1 MTRHLRRLPV
11 SRALAFAALLLL
23 SRNALAQEYTSQ
35 TYVDTS
41 IQRAFYNL
49 NAATDVA
56 GMGMKMEEAIAFARQ
71 TANRLKS
78 IAKGNPNEKY
88 ILWKVGELESQ
99 VYLEENGLLLEKNQ
113 KRQRQVND
121 LVGPFN
127 TEIGKHR
134 PDFSHLA
141 EMYNQALTIDRS
153 KAFEFGTALE
163 SRKRGIRR
171 EAVASLESGVATG
184 DFDLAWRELVYLKN
198 NMAPLGIPLAQ
209 YSMLAAEVQAKVK
222 VDNEREFIATNANAV
237 ESEIAKNSFAEAR
250 TSLGV
255 LDDRVE
261 SLRDIMRKVEW
272 DRCYFRNKHLRETL
286 DRREDSLIRVN
297 TVILRDQGVVA
308 ADDYLENTVKK
319 SGVFHEKVGRMEL
332 AILEKAMASR
342 KLQDTSVVKQLAS
355 ISMSQADDSS
365 SVFSDLMSA
374 AKKRAQE
381 KADSAA
387 AAQEGHGHV
396 THIEGVRLANMRVS
410 QELLRKREDE
420 LQKENVDRAEKQ
432 MIDIYVLL
440 EKKEVQKAHDQYTDH
455 QALLARY
462 IPAQAFS
469 VLDSTVNARYAAT
482 GKRKK

>member
-1 MTRHLRRLPV
+1 M
-11 SRALAFAALLLL
+11 
-23 SRNALAQEYTSQ
+23 Q
-35 TYVDTS
+35 
-41 IQRAFYNL
+41 
-49 NAATDVA
+49 
-56 GMGMKMEEAIAFARQ
+56 
-71 TANRLKS
+71 
-78 IAKGNPNEKY
+78 
-88 ILWKVGELESQ
+88 
-99 VYLEENGLLLEKNQ
+99 
-113 KRQRQVND
+113 
-121 LVGPFN
+121 
-127 TEIGKHR
+127 
-134 PDFSHLA
+134 
-141 EMYNQALTIDRS
+141 
-153 KAFEFGTALE
+153 
-163 SRKRGIRR
+163 
-171 EAVASLESGVATG
+171 
-184 DFDLAWRELVYLKN
+184 
-198 NMAPLGIPLAQ
+198 PLGIPLAQ
-209 YSMLAAEVQAKVK
+209 YSMLAAEVQAKIR

-237 ESEIAKNSFAEAR
+237 EGLLAKNNFADAR

-261 SLRDIMRKVEW
+261 SLRDLMRKVEW
-272 DRCYFRNKHLRETL
+272 DRFYFRNKHLREAL
-286 DRREDSLIRVN
+286 DRREDSLIRIN

-308 ADDYLENTVKK
+308 ANDFLENTVKK
-319 SGVFHEKVGRMEL
+319 AGVFHEKTGKMEL

-342 KLQDTSVVKQLAS
+342 KLQDTSVVKELAS
-355 ISMSQADDSS
+355 ISSQAAADSS
-365 SVFSDLMSA
+365 SVYSDLLAA

-420 LQKENVDRAEKQ
+420 LQKENVDRANKQ

-482 GKRKK
+482 GKKKK